1 MLPITLYCAITNIY
15 NNLDPCH
22 IILIIPLGYKPYH
35 NVGII
40 KAIINRLSRYVQ
52 SLVNAV

>member
-1 MLPITLYCAITNIY
+1 MLPITLYCVITNIY

-40 KAIINRLSRYVQ
+40 KAIINKLSRYVQ